1 MNHVV
6 LLAIVLLSAPP
17 KPGLALPAQ
26 VVRMVDGD
34 TAVVEIRVCFH
45 VRLLDCWAPET
56 RTKDLAEKSRGQADR
71 SLAEQ
76 LLAEQGRDVTLLV
89 PLPAD
94 GDLGK
99 AITMSRILG
108 RVYLKD
114 GRELG
119 ALIVERGFATKAKGG
134 P

>member
-1 MNHVV
+1 MIHAV
-6 LLAIVLLSAPP
+6 LIALLTAPP
-17 KPGLALPAQ
+17 KPGLAVPAQ

-34 TAVVEIRVCFH
+34 TAVVEVRVCVH

-56 RTKDLAEKSRGQADR
+56 RSKDPTEKARGQADR
-71 SLAEQ
+71 TLAEQ
-76 LLAEQGRDVTLLV
+76 LLAEEGRSVTLLV

-94 GDLGK
+94 GNLGK

-108 RVYLKD
+108 YIYLKS

-119 ALIVERGFATKAKGG
+119 AAIVERGHATKTKGG